1 LTAKTVASSL
11 AQLLESM
18 TLSDLTQPIQANFS
32 ANTFNIC
39 NNVFMP
45 TQQYDKTSINEI
57 FQTTLIRGLVNGNGD
72 SPDLELKLAVS
83 LEFRQHLLATVWLE
97 ARWCIE
103 Q

>member
-1 LTAKTVASSL
+1 MTAKTVASSL

-57 FQTTLIRGLVNGNGD
+57 FQTTLIRGLVNGN
-72 SPDLELKLAVS
+72 SLAGGKMVH
-83 LEFRQHLLATVWLE
+83 RAIILLIAIPL
-97 ARWCIE
+97 C
-103 Q
+103 